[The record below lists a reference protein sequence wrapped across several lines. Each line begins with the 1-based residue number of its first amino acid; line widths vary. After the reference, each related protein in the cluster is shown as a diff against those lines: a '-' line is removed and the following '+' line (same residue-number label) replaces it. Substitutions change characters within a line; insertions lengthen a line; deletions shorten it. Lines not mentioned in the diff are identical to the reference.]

1 MYISIYQDVDAV
13 NPAKIGAE
21 VSVNST
27 VDGNYQTRMVSNNP
41 VSSKWCMVLDF
52 PKIFWGGNGI
62 GSMFVLNLHLTLG
75 LWNFKDGGS

>member
-1 MYISIYQDVDAV
+1 MYLCDALGWNVKINFIYRMRCERVNMYISIYQDVDAV

-41 VSSKWCMVLDF
+41 VSSKW
-52 PKIFWGGNGI
+52 GY
-62 GSMFVLNLHLTLG
+62 
-75 LWNFKDGGS
+75 

>member
-41 VSSKWCMVLDF
+41 VSSKWGVLDF
-52 PKIFWGGNGI
+52 PKLFLGGNW
-62 GSMFVLNLHLTLG
+62 MENRFVLTSSHCLKGFLEE
-75 LWNFKDGGS
+75 KED